1 MIDPGVRTGELKRA
15 LTDPALA
22 AILLDLVIGFGAH
35 ADPAAE
41 VAAALRGA
49 ATERP
54 YVIASVTGTEADPQ
68 VRSRQIATLEAAG
81 VLVAGANAG
90 AAELALALTKA

>member
-1 MIDPGVRTGELKRA
+1 
-15 LTDPALA
+15 
-22 AILLDLVIGFGAH
+22 
-35 ADPAAE
+35 
-41 VAAALRGA
+41 
-49 ATERP
+49 
-54 YVIASVTGTEADPQ
+54 VIASVTGTEADPQ